1 MSKPRA
7 PSDFKLLETRK
18 RDGYTYRLYRNAL
31 GETRQTYEIGAPL
44 ATDAEIQGFLR
55 GLKSRAAG
63 RANMKPG
70 PKPGYA
76 FKRGVSAD
84 PDRID
89 AILED
94 AADLDL
100 SVLDVCRKHGIST
113 RTYYKILR
121 GQ

>member
-18 RDGYTYRLYRNAL
+18 REGYTYRLYRNAL

-63 RANMKPG
+63 RANMQPG
-70 PKPGYA
+70 PKPGHV
-76 FKRGVSAD
+76 FKRGVCIE
-84 PDRID
+84 PDRVD

-94 AADLDL
+94 AANIEL
-100 SVLDVCRKHGIST
+100 SVVEVCRKHGIST

-121 GQ
+121 GH